1 MTILDELTKSEATE
15 FTDSQMGE
23 LGKAANRLL
32 HAQAEI
38 LAQEEVLKQCKA
50 IERKINQEEI
60 PALMENLGFERIM
73 LDTGQTIAVKDAV
86 QCSIPAAQRPDAYSW
101 MDKNGH
107 GDLIKIAVTS
117 KYGRGDSTA
126 AHNAMASLEAMGH
139 NPVLAESVHAGTL
152 KAWAREE
159 LALGHSLPAD
169 YFKIHVVKITTVK

>member
-1 MTILDELTKSEATE
+1 MTILDELTRSEATE

-60 PALMENLGFERIM
+60 PALMENLGFEKIT
-73 LDTGQTIAVKDAV
+73 LASGQVIAVKDAV
-86 QCSIPAAQRPDAYSW
+86 QCSIPAAQRPNAYSW

-107 GDLIKIAVTS
+107 GDLIKIALTA
-117 KYGRGDSTA
+117 KFGRGESD
-126 AHNAMASLEAMGH
+126 MADEAFEALVDVGA
-139 NPVLAESVHAGTL
+139 NPNQIESVHAGTL

-159 LALGHSLPAD
+159 LANGHSLPAEF
-169 YFKIHVVKITTVK
+169 FKIHVVKITTVK